1 MAKSMEF
8 TDNLSQNMDMML
20 SALQNLKQARE
31 ESITYSGI
39 TNE

>member
-31 ESITYSGI
+31 ESNTYSGI